1 MEFSEPVTE
10 IIRRTHD
17 VKSFRFNRPEGF
29 DYKAGQ
35 YILVTVPVGEE
46 MVRKPFTLS
55 SSPTEKDHLEFTK
68 KLTGHEYSNALDS
81 MNTGDFLK
89 IDGPHGKMTFEGEYD
104 KIALLSGGIGITPM
118 ISICKYCTDLNLDTR
133 IALVSSN
140 KTEEDIVFRDK
151 LEKLQDLNKNLNVV
165 FTLTRASSEWK
176 GCREH
181 ICENL
186 ITREIPD
193 FKDYLYYL
201 CGPPSMVKSVE
212 SLLKDLEIPDE
223 WIKKELFVGY

>member
-1 MEFSEPVTE
+1 MEFSEPITE
-10 IIRRTHD
+10 LIQRTHD

-35 YILVTVPVGEE
+35 YVFITIPVNGE

-55 SSPTEKDHLEFTK
+55 STPTEKNHLEFTK
-68 KLTGHEYSNALDS
+68 KLTGHEYSNVLDS
-81 MNTGDFLK
+81 MGSGDLLK
-89 IDGPHGKMTFEGEYD
+89 IDGPYGKMTFEGEYE

-118 ISICKYCTDLNLDTR
+118 ISICKYCTDLNLDTS
-133 IALVSSN
+133 ITLVSSY
-140 KTEEDIVFRDK
+140 KTEDDIVFYSELENLQK
-151 LEKLQDLNKNLNVV
+151 LNDNLKEVI
-165 FTLTRASSEWK
+165 TLTRASSEWQ

-193 FKDYLYYL
+193 FKEYMYYL
-201 CGPPSMVKSVE
+201 CGPPGMVKSVV
-212 SLLKDLEIPDE
+212 SLLENLDIPRNKV
-223 WIKKELFVGY
+223 KKELFTGY